1 MAPLKATKIA
11 KKTYYKALALQIREY
26 MRVNNLSQRE
36 CAVALGMSPARVS
49 QLLKNC

>member
-11 KKTYYKALALQIREY
+11 KKTYYKVLVLQMREY

-36 CAVALGMSPARVS
+36 CAKALGMSPARVS
-49 QLLKNC
+49 QILALL